1 MRTVLVAIAVVA
13 SGFTT
18 VRGAHFQ
25 RAESVDLQMLAR
37 IRAEAF
43 QRSQVMAIAQHLTD
57 VSGGRLTNSPGL
69 REAQSYARDLLRG
82 WGVAN
87 AHLEPWGPFG
97 RGWSLDRITA
107 GMTSISYSP
116 LIAYAKA
123 WSPRTNGPASG
134 EPVLLDPATVAEVD
148 AFRGRLGGRIV
159 LFGPERAVPPA
170 GGPQPRRLDEADL
183 QRLIAAPAASA
194 SPAPFQPS
202 AAQRAASELA
212 LAKWRLVYDERPA
225 VVLEPGSGDAGTA
238 VVTAAVVPTSPSA
251 VPGEQPHPWDVSRP
265 YVVPQV
271 VIAAEQYNRIVR
283 LVSRHERVTVSID
296 VSVRLDDAAM
306 SANVIGDIPGGDRS
320 GEVVMFGGCLDSWHT
335 GTGATDNAAGA
346 AAALEAMRILNTL
359 GVTPRRTIRIGLWS
373 AEEQGTLGSRAYVAA
388 HFGRVDAATR
398 QVVRGPDFDALSGYF
413 NLDWGAGRLRGIY
426 LQGHEAVRP
435 IFAAWLA
442 PIADLGAS
450 TLTAS
455 GIGATDHMS
464 FDAIGLPGFQ
474 FVRDFMEGAGGPGHT
489 NMDVYERLVPDDLE
503 QSAAVV
509 AWLVYSAAMRD
520 ERLPRK

>member
-1 MRTVLVAIAVVA
+1 MRNVFVAIAVIVSSLA
-13 SGFTT
+13 SSRAGRTQ
-18 VRGAHFQ
+18 H
-25 RAESVDLQMLAR
+25 AESIDLQMLAR

-43 QRSQVMAIAQHLTD
+43 ERSQVMAIAEHLTD

-69 REAQSYARDLLRG
+69 REAQTYARDLLRG
-82 WGVAN
+82 WGAAN

-107 GMTSISYSP
+107 GMTSPFYAP
-116 LIAYAKA
+116 LIAYPKA
-123 WSPRTNGPASG
+123 WSPGTNGPVSG
-134 EPVLLDPATVAEVD
+134 EPVLLNPATLADVD
-148 AFRGRLGGRIV
+148 TFRGRLGGRIV
-159 LFGPERAVPPA
+159 LFAPERAVPPA
-170 GGPQPRRLDEADL
+170 GGPQPRRLDDADL
-183 QRLIAAPAASA
+183 QRLVAAPPSA

-225 VVLEPGSGDAGTA
+225 VVLEPGPGDDGT
-238 VVTAAVVPTSPSA
+238 VLVTAAVVPTA
-251 VPGEQPHPWDVSRP
+251 PGAAPGDQRHPWDVSRP
-265 YVVPQV
+265 FVVPQV
-271 VIAAEQYNRIVR
+271 VIAAEQYNRMVR
-283 LVSRHERVTVSID
+283 LVSSHQRVSVSVD
-296 VSVRLDDAAM
+296 VSVRFDDEAM
-306 SANVIGDIPGGDRS
+306 SANVIGDIPGSDRS

-346 AAALEAMRILNTL
+346 GAALEAMRILNTL
-359 GVTPRRTIRIGLWS
+359 GVKPRRTIRLALWS
-373 AEEQGTLGSRAYVAA
+373 AEEQGALGSRAYVAA
-388 HFGRVDAATR
+388 HFGHVDASTG

-435 IFAAWLA
+435 IFAAWLV
-442 PIADLGAS
+442 PIADLGVS

-520 ERLPRK
+520 ERLPRQ